1 MQASFGK
8 HSASLVGKTCSGGQ
22 CTAEKDLVKMKGF
35 AKFVLLTQK
44 GNTMENNLKNLAQEA
59 FCYLTTMGRR
69 TGRSHTI
76 EIWFALNNT
85 TLYMLSGGREQADWV
100 KNVRKTPQ
108 VSVRIGT
115 QVFSG
120 HARDVHDSYEDAMA
134 RRIVYNKYSAS
145 EDNLDGWAATS
156 LPIAV
161 DLLA

>member
-1 MQASFGK
+1 
-8 HSASLVGKTCSGGQ
+8 
-22 CTAEKDLVKMKGF
+22 
-35 AKFVLLTQK
+35 
-44 GNTMENNLKNLAQEA
+44 MENNLKNLAHEP
-59 FCYLTTMGRR
+59 FCYLTTTGRR

-100 KNVRKTPQ
+100 KNTRKTPQ

-115 QVFSG
+115 HVFSG
-120 HARDVHDSYEDAMA
+120 HARDVRDSEEDALA

-161 DLLA
+161 DLLT

>member
-1 MQASFGK
+1 
-8 HSASLVGKTCSGGQ
+8 
-22 CTAEKDLVKMKGF
+22 
-35 AKFVLLTQK
+35 
-44 GNTMENNLKNLAQEA
+44 MENNLKNLAQEA